1 MTDVRRT
8 KRTHSARGGAVM
20 AREIDLLTEA
30 ASCAQTVVEKAT
42 NQTWEL
48 VELREAESA
57 GQWREEDELL
67 PTAEL
72 FDVTGP
78 FPGCLQRS
86 GATEDF
92 EHYRLLGQT
101 RHFLL

>member
-1 MTDVRRT
+1 
-8 KRTHSARGGAVM
+8 M

-30 ASCAQTVVEKAT
+30 AARARTVVEKAT
-42 NQTWEL
+42 NQAWEL
-48 VELREAESA
+48 DELREAESA
-57 GQWREEDELL
+57 GQFREEDEFRPLV
-67 PTAEL
+67 ESG
-72 FDVTGP
+72 DVSGP

-101 RHFLL
+101 RHFLVFEPPAE